1 MTMIIDKMMV
11 GTHAWPSW
19 GREVAAL
26 RKLKGVLQIVHMD
39 LQCVVKVDIMA
50 IIYFLLYLYMLS
62 RT

>member
-1 MTMIIDKMMV
+1 V
-11 GTHAWPSW
+11 AVV

>member
-1 MTMIIDKMMV
+1 
-11 GTHAWPSW
+11 
-19 GREVAAL
+19 
-26 RKLKGVLQIVHMD
+26 MD